1 MLWEED
7 QKEGDELLID
17 SRLDPMEQEDKEHH
31 RYERYEI
38 AYDELIH
45 N

>member
-7 QKEGDELLID
+7 QIEDDELLID
-17 SRLDPMEQEDKEHH
+17 SLLDPMEQEDMELH

-38 AYDELIH
+38 AYGELIH